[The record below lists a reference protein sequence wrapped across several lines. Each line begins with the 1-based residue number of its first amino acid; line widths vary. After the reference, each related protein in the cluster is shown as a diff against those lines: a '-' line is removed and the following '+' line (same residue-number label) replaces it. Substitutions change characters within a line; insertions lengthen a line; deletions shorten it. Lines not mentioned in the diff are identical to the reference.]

1 MASEWSSASLLDH
14 YDSKSGLSKPSKYFG
29 SGFPFL
35 SFKDV
40 FYNYFTP
47 DRLTQLV
54 QSSDMERENGSIKRG
69 DVFLTRTSETMN
81 ELGMSSVAL
90 KNYENATF
98 NGFTKRLR
106 PKPDCPIYPEF
117 IGYYLRSPQFRSEML
132 SFSTMSTRA
141 SLNNEMIGRLTIPIP
156 PFIEQKKIA
165 WPLMSL
171 EQKIQLNRQNNQTLE
186 QMAQALFKTWFVDFH
201 PVMHNALAAGN
212 PIPDALQERA
222 ERRQQQLAKPD
233 HKPLPDDIHQLF
245 PSEFELT
252 EALGWVPKGWE
263 VGNLSEI
270 TTELRRGISP
280 KYLNDG
286 GVSVV
291 NQKCIRNHEINYGLC
306 RRNDPDLRKVNG
318 RELQIGDV
326 LINSTGVGTLGR
338 IAQVNYLPEL
348 TVVDSHVTVVRPD
361 KLIYPSYTFGQ
372 MMLSLESYIESLGEG
387 STGQTELSRKMVS
400 EHKVLIPNL
409 ETLKIA
415 NEQFRALTKKFVVN
429 SIEIKALASIRDTL
443 LPKLISGELRLPSDT
458 TEQKPNSN

>member
-165 WPLMSL
+165 WTLMSL
-171 EQKIQLNRQNNQTLE
+171 DQKIQLNRQTNQTLE
-186 QMAQALFKTWFVDFH
+186 QMAQALFKSWFVDFD
-201 PVMHNALAAGN
+201 PVIDNALAAGN

-263 VGNLSEI
+263 VGIIENIASTNANSWSKI
-270 TTELRRGISP
+270 TAPKQVVYVDLANTKNGHIQETTNYQFEDAPSRARRKLDKGDTI
-280 KYLNDG
+280 
-286 GVSVV
+286 
-291 NQKCIRNHEINYGLC
+291 IGL
-306 RRNDPDLRKVNG
+306 
-318 RELQIGDV
+318 
-326 LINSTGVGTLGR
+326 
-338 IAQVNYLPEL
+338 
-348 TVVDSHVTVVRPD
+348 VRPGNR
-361 KLIYPSYTFGQ
+361 SFA
-372 MMLSLESYIESLGEG
+372 YIHDIGLTG
-387 STGQTELSRKMVS
+387 STGFAVMKPNS
-400 EHKVLIPNL
+400 EKFRAYLYFHLTQNDVIDEFARLADGAAYPAIRPEVISNFMCLIPMASTLYLYQNIVGGFL
-409 ETLKIA
+409 EKIA
-415 NEQFRALTKKFVVN
+415 IVSMENKQLKG
-429 SIEIKALASIRDTL
+429 IRDTL
-443 LPKLISGELRLPSDT
+443 LPKLISGELRLPTDT
-458 TEQKPNSN
+458 TEQVHNSN